1 MKFKDLIPLIPTV
14 EIARIY
20 KKSGTDIIFE
30 ETVRRY
36 VDMDLYGERTVCEI
50 IIAGTASL
58 MIILED

>member
-14 EIARIY
+14 EIVRIY
-20 KKSGTDIIFE
+20 RKSDTNIIFE

-50 IIAGTASL
+50 RIAGTASL